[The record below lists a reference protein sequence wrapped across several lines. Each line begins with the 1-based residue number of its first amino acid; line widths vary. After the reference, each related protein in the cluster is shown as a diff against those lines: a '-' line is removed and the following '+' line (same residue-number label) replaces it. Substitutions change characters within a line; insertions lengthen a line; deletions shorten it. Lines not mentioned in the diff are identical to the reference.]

1 MYKLGLVLSCYD
13 SSFFLCYTTYYNFF
27 YFLHDCKPSTV
38 LVLKNLV
45 FNWSFCDYFYKVLCH
60 IWSLVCSWPLTARNL
75 NLCTVHVY
83 PIVQEPATE
92 IFTPFLTIGL
102 TTYKHCWRYTDSEK
116 LCQLSHCADLVST
129 PQSKCP
135 RGPSYYPKAI
145 LFHFQIRHHSLLNV
159 LQ

>member
-45 FNWSFCDYFYKVLCH
+45 FNWSFCDYFYKALCH
-60 IWSLVCSWPLTARNL
+60 IWNLVCSWPLTARNL

-92 IFTPFLTIGL
+92 VFYPIFNNRFDHLETLLAIHRPRKSFVNWVTVR
-102 TTYKHCWRYTDSEK
+102 T
-116 LCQLSHCADLVST
+116 LCPL
-129 PQSKCP
+129 PN
-135 RGPSYYPKAI
+135 
-145 LFHFQIRHHSLLNV
+145 LNV
-159 LQ
+159 PEGLHIIRKLSCFIFKYVIIAS